1 MVLIVWRPLFIDSQE
16 KIFKNYNSMCS
27 NRLIYHN
34 YFYWLRLELTLL
46 FQYGNWSC
54 FFSPRKFNVVFLL
67 SFFPPFSK
75 RVDVLEM
82 FLLSSVPI
90 WSSCSCSP
98 SLYRA
103 LCILDGSLTSAKSIN
118 PIFNLYHASSNTW
131 MPAFFPF
138 TVLLDYI
145 KNLVILKPSFLSWY

>member
-1 MVLIVWRPLFIDSQE
+1 MLIIWRPLFMDSYE
-16 KIFKNYNSMCS
+16 KIFKNQNSMCS
-27 NRLIYHN
+27 NGLIYHN
-34 YFYWLRLELTLL
+34 YFYWLRLEFTLI

-75 RVDVLEM
+75 RVDVFEM
-82 FLLSSVPI
+82 FLLGSFPI

-98 SLYRA
+98 YFYSA
-103 LCILDGSLTSAKSIN
+103 LCILDGSRSSAEFIN
-118 PIFNLYHASSNTW
+118 LIFNLHHASSDTW
-131 MPAFFPF
+131 MPVFFPF